1 MTRIILAALTA
12 AALVGPAFADER
24 HPPGPAHHPIAHH
37 PIVRLVP
44 HHPAAHCT
52 IRHHHRVCTR

>member
-24 HPPGPAHHPIAHH
+24 HPPGPAHHPIA
-37 PIVRLVP
+37 RLVP